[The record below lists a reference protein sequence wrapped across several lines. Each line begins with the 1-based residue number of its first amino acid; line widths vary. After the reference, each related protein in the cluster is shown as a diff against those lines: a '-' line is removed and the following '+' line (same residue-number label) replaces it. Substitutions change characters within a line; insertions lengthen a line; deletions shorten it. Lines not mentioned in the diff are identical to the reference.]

1 MAREINIK
9 QGVDWVTI
17 LLYATLLIIGWL
29 NIYAAVYKPD
39 EAMTL
44 FSLDHRAGL
53 QMLFIGGAIFIIM
66 LILFIDHNI
75 YDTLAYIFYG
85 VAIVIL
91 IATIF
96 LATDI
101 KGSRSWL
108 KIGTFSVQPAEFAK
122 IVTALAL
129 SKYLSGQLVN
139 ITKFSDAIKAIL
151 IIVVP
156 PIIIILQNETGSAL
170 TFAALIIPLYREGLP
185 GVFPALGITFIIL
198 FVLALVF
205 PKWWIVAGI
214 AILCLLFFRFV
225 LKKREQNRN
234 NIFRIVAI
242 FMLASGFIFGV
253 DFLLN
258 DVLKPHQQKR
268 ITVLVNPNVD
278 PMGVGWNVNQS
289 RIAISSGGF
298 IGKGYL
304 QGTQTKFD
312 YVPEQETDF
321 IFCTVGEEWGF
332 VGSVTV
338 IVLFLVLITRLINL
352 AEKQGR
358 NTFARIY
365 GYCVAG
371 YLFFHLMINIGMTIG
386 LMPVIGIPLPLISYG
401 GSSLW
406 SFTILLFIFIKLDAH
421 RSFKV

>member
-1 MAREINIK
+1 
-9 QGVDWVTI
+9 
-17 LLYATLLIIGWL
+17 
-29 NIYAAVYKPD
+29 
-39 EAMTL
+39 MTL

-53 QMLFIGGAIFIIM
+53 QMLFIAGAVFIIL

-85 VAIVIL
+85 VIIAVL

-108 KIGTFSVQPAEFAK
+108 KIGSFSLQPAEFAK
-122 IVTALAL
+122 IITALAL
-129 SKYLSGQLVN
+129 AKYLSGQLIN
-139 ITKFSDAIKAIL
+139 MSKLNDAVKAIL
-151 IIVVP
+151 IIAIP

-185 GVFPALGITFIIL
+185 AVFPALGITFIIL
-198 FVLALVF
+198 FVLALIF
-205 PKWWIVAGI
+205 PKWWILAGI
-214 AILCLLFFRFV
+214 ALLCFVFFRFI
-225 LKKREQNRN
+225 LKKREQSRSNL
-234 NIFRIVAI
+234 IRIVAI
-242 FMLASGFIFGV
+242 FLVAGGFIFGV

-358 NTFARIY
+358 NSFARIY

-371 YLFFHLMINIGMTIG
+371 YLFFHLMVNIGMTIG
-386 LMPVIGIPLPLISYG
+386 LMPVIGIPLPFISYG

-421 RSFKV
+421 RSFKVQ

>member
-9 QGVDWVTI
+9 QGVDWITI
-17 LLYATLLIIGWL
+17 LLYAALLIIGWL

-53 QMLFIGGAIFIIM
+53 QMLFIGGAIFIIT

-85 VAIVIL
+85 IMIGIL
-91 IATIF
+91 ILTIF
-96 LATDI
+96 VSPNI
-101 KGSRSWL
+101 KGSHSWIRVGSFQL
-108 KIGTFSVQPAEFAK
+108 QPAEFAK

-129 SKYLSGQLVN
+129 SKYLSGQLIN
-139 ITKFSDAIKAIL
+139 ITKFSDAVKAIL
-151 IIVVP
+151 IIIVP

-185 GVFPALGITFIIL
+185 GVYPALGITFIIL

-205 PKWWIVAGI
+205 PTWWIIGGI
-214 AILCLLFFRFV
+214 ALLCVIFFQFI
-225 LKKREQNRN
+225 LKKREQTRG
-234 NIFRIVAI
+234 NIIRIAAI
-242 FMLASGFIFGV
+242 FMLASTFIFGV

-289 RIAISSGGF
+289 RIAIS
-298 IGKGYL
+298 
-304 QGTQTKFD
+304 
-312 YVPEQETDF
+312 
-321 IFCTVGEEWGF
+321 
-332 VGSVTV
+332 
-338 IVLFLVLITRLINL
+338 
-352 AEKQGR
+352 
-358 NTFARIY
+358 
-365 GYCVAG
+365 
-371 YLFFHLMINIGMTIG
+371 
-386 LMPVIGIPLPLISYG
+386 
-401 GSSLW
+401 
-406 SFTILLFIFIKLDAH
+406 
-421 RSFKV
+421 

>member
-9 QGVDWVTI
+9 QGVDWITI
-17 LLYATLLIIGWL
+17 LLYAALLIIGWL
-29 NIYAAVYKPD
+29 NIYAAVYKPE

-53 QMLFIGGAIFIIM
+53 QLLFIGGAVLIIT

-85 VAIVIL
+85 VMIAVLIL
-91 IATIF
+91 TIF
-96 LATDI
+96 VAPNI
-101 KGSRSWL
+101 KGSHSWL
-108 KIGTFSVQPAEFAK
+108 RIGSFQLQPAEFAK

-129 SKYLSGQLVN
+129 AKYLSGQLVN
-139 ITKFSDAIKAIL
+139 VSKLNDALKAIL
-151 IIVVP
+151 IITVP
-156 PIIIILQNETGSAL
+156 PIIVILQNETGSAL
-170 TFAALIIPLYREGLP
+170 TFAALFIPLYREGLP
-185 GVFPALGITFIIL
+185 SIYPALGIVFIIL
-198 FVLALVF
+198 FVLALIF
-205 PKWWIVAGI
+205 PTWWIIGGI
-214 AILCLLFFRFV
+214 ALLCVVFFQFI
-225 LKKREQNRN
+225 LKKREQTRS
-234 NIFRIVAI
+234 NIIRIAAI
-242 FMLASGFIFGV
+242 FMLTSAFIFGV

-332 VGSVTV
+332 VGSVAV

-358 NTFARIY
+358 NSFARIY

-371 YLFFHLMINIGMTIG
+371 FLFFHLMVNIGMTIG

>member
-1 MAREINIK
+1 
-9 QGVDWVTI
+9 
-17 LLYATLLIIGWL
+17 
-29 NIYAAVYKPD
+29 
-39 EAMTL
+39 MTL

-53 QMLFIGGAIFIIM
+53 QMLFIAGAVFII
-66 LILFIDHNI
+66 LFILFIDHNI

-85 VAIVIL
+85 VIIVVL

-108 KIGTFSVQPAEFAK
+108 KIGSFSLQPAEFAK

-129 SKYLSGQLVN
+129 AKYLSGQLVN
-139 ITKFSDAIKAIL
+139 MSKLNDAIKAIL
-151 IIVVP
+151 IIAIP

-185 GVFPALGITFIIL
+185 PVFPALGITFIIL

-205 PKWWIVAGI
+205 PKWWIIAGI
-214 AILCLLFFRFV
+214 ALLCFVFFRFI
-225 LKKREQNRN
+225 LKKREQTRSNL
-234 NIFRIVAI
+234 IRIVAI
-242 FMLASGFIFGV
+242 FLLAGGFIFGV

-358 NTFARIY
+358 NSFARIY

-371 YLFFHLMINIGMTIG
+371 YLFFHLMVNIGMTIG
-386 LMPVIGIPLPLISYG
+386 LMPVIGIPLPFISYG

>member
-9 QGVDWVTI
+9 QGVDWITI
-17 LLYATLLIIGWL
+17 LLYASLLIIGWL

-53 QMLFIGGAIFIIM
+53 QMLFIFGAVFIIM

-85 VAIVIL
+85 IVIVVL

-108 KIGTFSVQPAEFAK
+108 KIGSFSLQPAEFAK
-122 IVTALAL
+122 IAAALAL
-129 SKYLSGQLVN
+129 SKYLSGQLINVS
-139 ITKFSDAIKAIL
+139 KFNDAIKAIL
-151 IIVVP
+151 IIAIP

-170 TFAALIIPLYREGLP
+170 TFAALAIPLYREGLP
-185 GVFPALGITFIIL
+185 AIFPALGITFIIL
-198 FVLALVF
+198 FVLALIF
-205 PKWWIVAGI
+205 PKWWIIAGI
-214 AILCLLFFRFV
+214 ALLCIVFFRFI
-225 LKKREQNRN
+225 LKKREQNRAN
-234 NIFRIVAI
+234 MVRIAAI
-242 FMLASGFIFGV
+242 FLLAGSFIFGV

-268 ITVLVNPNVD
+268 ITVLVNPNID

-338 IVLFLVLITRLINL
+338 IILFLVLITRLINL

-358 NTFARIY
+358 NSFARIY

-371 YLFFHLMINIGMTIG
+371 YLFFHLMVNIGMTIG
-386 LMPVIGIPLPLISYG
+386 LMPVIGIPLPFISYG